1 MWWALVSLTE
11 VTCKL
16 WTPLSISCSKHKC
29 TNVESLKYNCWTYVF
44 CALHLYVFLVFT
56 DPLPIAALP
65 LGSVIS
71 SRESVGDFIYPL
83 YLTKRCLFS
92 PWLWWKNWEKSDSE
106 DRVTEISGTGNN
118 QLYFIISSL
127 EQYLEVFFIKQN
139 FLWQKGGKP
148 MFLVFM
154 YCMITPL
161 HQIENKLQWKDSPLS
176 FPGLEIESRPW
187 LINRV

>member
-92 PWLWWKNWEKSDSE
+92 PWLWWKSWEKSDSE

-127 EQYLEVFFIKQN
+127 EQSVFRGIFHKAK
-139 FLWQKGGKP
+139 FSVTEGRKTD
-148 MFLVFM
+148 VFGI
-154 YCMITPL
+154 YVLHDYTFTP
-161 HQIENKLQWKDSPLS
+161 
-176 FPGLEIESRPW
+176 
-187 LINRV
+187 NRK